1 LTDSKTGKSK
11 IQALVF
17 DWDGTI
23 IDSTRL
29 IVDSLL
35 GASRD
40 LGLAEPSRQ
49 QASSLIGLVLSE
61 AARRLHPMMTDSQ
74 IPLFVERYR
83 HYYFQKD
90 ASLQPFIGIPE
101 LLDELAIKPV
111 WLAVATGKSR
121 IGLMRAL
128 AELGWEDGSKK
139 RFISLRC
146 GDDGEPK
153 PSPWMLNDLGAE
165 LGLKPE
171 EMIMIGDTTH
181 DLGMA
186 RAAGVKA
193 VAVNY
198 GAQPAEV
205 LQRFI
210 ESARPE
216 HAPVHFVSSVA
227 QLRER
232 LLAYLAP

>member
-1 LTDSKTGKSK
+1 MRSRTDK
-11 IQALVF
+11 IQAVVF

-35 GASRD
+35 SASRD

-49 QASSLIGLVLSE
+49 QASSLIGLVLPE
-61 AARRLHPMMTDSQ
+61 AARRLHPGITEVQ
-74 IPLFVERYR
+74 TPIFIERYR

-101 LLDELAIKPV
+101 LLEELSSKPL

-121 IGLMRAL
+121 AGLMRAL
-128 AELGWEDGSKK
+128 AELGWQDGSKK
-139 RFISLRC
+139 RFVSLRC

-153 PSPWMLNDLGAE
+153 PSPWMLNDLAAE
-165 LGLKPE
+165 LGLKPQ

-186 RAAGVKA
+186 RSAQVEAI
-193 VAVNY
+193 AVNY
-198 GAQPAEV
+198 GAQPVAQLE
-205 LQRFI
+205 RFI
-210 ESARPE
+210 ASGEPAHPPI
-216 HAPVHFVSSVA
+216 HMVSSVE
-227 QLRER
+227 QLRQR
-232 LLAYLAP
+232 LLSFL

>member
-1 LTDSKTGKSK
+1 MSKSK
-11 IQALVF
+11 IQAFVF

-29 IVDSLL
+29 IVDSFLD
-35 GASRD
+35 ASRD
-40 LGLAEPSRQ
+40 LGLPQPSRQ
-49 QASSLIGLVLSE
+49 QASSLIGLVLGE
-61 AARRLHPMMTDSQ
+61 ADHRLHPGMSESQ
-74 IPLFVERYR
+74 VSQFVERYR

-90 ASLQPFIGIPE
+90 ASLQAFIGIPE
-101 LLDELAIKPV
+101 LLDELAGHPV

-121 IGLMRAL
+121 VGLMRAL
-128 AELGWEDGSKK
+128 AELGWQGGAKR

-153 PSPWMLNDLGAE
+153 PSPWMLLDLGAE
-165 LGLKPE
+165 LGLKAD

-186 RAAGVKA
+186 RSAQVEA
-193 VAVNY
+193 VAVDY
-198 GAQPAEV
+198 GAQPAHV
-205 LQRFI
+205 LDSFI
-210 ESARPE
+210 ATGQAHHP
-216 HAPVHFVSSVA
+216 PVHKVSSVE

-232 LLAYLAP
+232 LLAYL

>member
-1 LTDSKTGKSK
+1 MTSNK

-35 GASRD
+35 NASRD

-49 QASSLIGLVLSE
+49 SASSLIGLVLAE
-61 AARRLHPMMTDSQ
+61 AARRLHPDITDAQ
-74 IPLFVERYR
+74 IPKFIERYR

-101 LLDELAIKPV
+101 LLEELATKPV

-121 IGLMRAL
+121 VGLMRAL
-128 AELGWEDGSKK
+128 AELGWQDGSKK

-153 PSPWMLNDLGAE
+153 PSPWMLNDLAAE
-165 LGLKPE
+165 LGLKPQ

-186 RAAGVKA
+186 RSAQVEA

-198 GAQPAEV
+198 GAQPVE
-205 LQRFI
+205 LLERFI
-210 ESARPE
+210 ASAQPA
-216 HAPVHFVSSVA
+216 HPPVHMVSSVE

-232 LLAYLAP
+232 ILSYL

>member
-1 LTDSKTGKSK
+1 MAKNK

-40 LGLAEPSRQ
+40 LGLSEPTRP
-49 QASSLIGLVLSE
+49 QASALIGLVLTD
-61 AARRLHPMMTDSQ
+61 AARRLHPNISDSQ
-74 IPLFVERYR
+74 IPLFIERYR

-90 ASLQPFIGIPE
+90 ASLQPFIGITE
-101 LLDELAIKPV
+101 LLDELATKPV

-121 IGLMRAL
+121 VGLMRAL
-128 AELGWEDGSKK
+128 AELGWDHGAKK

-153 PSPWMLNDLGAE
+153 PSPWMLNDLGVE
-165 LGLKPE
+165 LGLKPN

-186 RAAGVKA
+186 RSAQVEA

-198 GAQPAEV
+198 GAQPVE
-205 LQRFI
+205 LLERFI
-210 ESARPE
+210 ASAPPG
-216 HAPVHFVSSVA
+216 AVPVHMVSSVA
-227 QLRER
+227 QLRDR
-232 LLAYLAP
+232 LLAYLE